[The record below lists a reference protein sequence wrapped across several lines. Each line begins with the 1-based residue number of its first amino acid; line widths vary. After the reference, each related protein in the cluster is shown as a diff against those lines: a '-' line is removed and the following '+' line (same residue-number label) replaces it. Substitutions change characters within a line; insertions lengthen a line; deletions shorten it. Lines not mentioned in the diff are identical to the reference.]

1 MKQMIRTIVVMLTML
16 ISTQA
21 ADAQTFSSMKE
32 EQRNVEL
39 IKMARKLYQAEIFKD
54 YYKKYGDNDKP
65 SVTVK
70 KIKDTKSEVT
80 NGNDVGE
87 IQYIVKLYSVPTQEM
102 KSIPAVEVVISDK
115 LGSPISSPS
124 TPTRSTTRVG
134 TLPKPS
140 NSIRAT
146 GANE

>member
-87 IQYIVKLYSVPTQEM
+87 IQYIVKLYSVPT
-102 KSIPAVEVVISDK
+102 
-115 LGSPISSPS
+115 
-124 TPTRSTTRVG
+124 
-134 TLPKPS
+134 
-140 NSIRAT
+140 
-146 GANE
+146 

>member
-80 NGNDVGE
+80 NGNPVF
-87 IQYIVKLYSVPTQEM
+87 PT
-102 KSIPAVEVVISDK
+102 
-115 LGSPISSPS
+115 SPISSPS

-134 TLPKPS
+134 ILPKPS

-146 GANE
+146 GVNE

>member
-115 LGSPISSPS
+115 LGKPFFRSSM
-124 TPTRSTTRVG
+124 
-134 TLPKPS
+134 
-140 NSIRAT
+140 
-146 GANE
+146 

>member
-1 MKQMIRTIVVMLTML
+1 MYRLTTVFRL
-16 ISTQA
+16 ASVRPPHRVCRV
-21 ADAQTFSSMKE
+21 SP
-32 EQRNVEL
+32 
-39 IKMARKLYQAEIFKD
+39 EIFKD

-115 LGSPISSPS
+115 LGKPYLITFDADKKYYTRWN
-124 TPTRSTTRVG
+124 TP
-134 TLPKPS
+134 K
-140 NSIRAT
+140 AF
-146 GANE
+146 E

>member
-1 MKQMIRTIVVMLTML
+1 MKRIIRTIVVMLTML

-39 IKMARKLYQAEIFKD
+39 IKMARKLYQAEIFQD

-115 LGSPISSPS
+115 LGKPYLITFDADKKYYTRWN
-124 TPTRSTTRVG
+124 TP
-134 TLPKPS
+134 K
-140 NSIRAT
+140 AF
-146 GANE
+146 E

>member
-1 MKQMIRTIVVMLTML
+1 MIRTIVVMLTML

-65 SVTVK
+65 SVMVK

-115 LGSPISSPS
+115 LGMPYLITFDADKKYYTRWN
-124 TPTRSTTRVG
+124 TP
-134 TLPKPS
+134 K
-140 NSIRAT
+140 AF
-146 GANE
+146 E

>member
-32 EQRNVEL
+32 EQRNVE
-39 IKMARKLYQAEIFKD
+39 RKLYQAEIFKD

-115 LGSPISSPS
+115 LGKPYLITFDADKKYYTRWN
-124 TPTRSTTRVG
+124 TP
-134 TLPKPS
+134 K
-140 NSIRAT
+140 AF
-146 GANE
+146 E